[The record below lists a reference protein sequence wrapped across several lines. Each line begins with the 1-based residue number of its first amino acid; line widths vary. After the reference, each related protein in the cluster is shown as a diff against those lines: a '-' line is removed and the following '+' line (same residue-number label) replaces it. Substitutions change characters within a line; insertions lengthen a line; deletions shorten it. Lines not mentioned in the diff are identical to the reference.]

1 MHVCTCTSARAH
13 VHVHTCSCTPGS
25 APPVW
30 LPVNRP
36 QRAHYVGPRG
46 RLRRP
51 PLRGPPFG
59 RPFGPPKAARCK
71 TPLTLGPP
79 KGAVGLLKKIHGFL
93 GISWTMAFLGSWMS
107 WKTLISLENLGFLG
121 RFGHENWGFALY
133 KLNESMTRPA
143 TPDDQNRLQTPFF
156 DAPEPPIFG
165 PFLAILAISR
175 PQRLL

>member
-1 MHVCTCTSARAH
+1 MES
-13 VHVHTCSCTPGS
+13 G
-25 APPVW
+25 
-30 LPVNRP
+30 N
-36 QRAHYVGPRG
+36 
-46 RLRRP
+46 
-51 PLRGPPFG
+51 GPPSAARRAAFG
-59 RPFGPPKAARCK
+59 GPEGAAAGGPP
-71 TPLTLGPP
+71 GPP

-107 WKTLISLENLGFLG
+107 WKTRISLENLGFLG